1 MKKAEKIELKRSLS
15 QISGSIFP
23 KQWEEIVESYPFV
36 NIDDDD
42 DIEDDLDIVEEEVV
56 SLIGVGC
63 KEYESNR
70 AELKELFRDAAEIM
84 NGVGRTS
91 IEAIVGARKG
101 KETGLWFSSADD
113 VYVIQHGYDMSM
125 CFPKGEAQQE
135 YLLSLGYKKLSDLL
149 RNNNQ

>member
-1 MKKAEKIELKRSLS
+1 MKKAEKLELKRSLS

-36 NIDDDD
+36 NIDDE
-42 DIEDDLDIVEEEVV
+42 DIEDDLDIIEEKEESLVE
-56 SLIGVGC
+56 IGR
-63 KEYESNR
+63 KEYENKKP
-70 AELKELFRDAAEIM
+70 ELSELFRDAAGIM

-91 IEAIVGARKG
+91 IEATVGARKG

>member
-1 MKKAEKIELKRSLS
+1 MKKAEKLELKRSLS
-15 QISGSIFP
+15 QISGSVFP
-23 KQWEEIVESYPFV
+23 EQWNKIVEDFPFII
-36 NIDDDD
+36 IDDE
-42 DIEDDLDIVEEEVV
+42 DIEDDLDIVEEEAE
-56 SLIGVGC
+56 SLVEIGR
-63 KEYESNR
+63 KEYDNKKT
-70 AELKELFRDAAEIM
+70 ELKELFREAAGMM

-91 IEAIVGARKG
+91 IEATVGARKG